1 MRSTTLMRL
10 AVISAAAIA
19 CNEPSAPTGSQP
31 TGPQFI
37 TNGVPTGTDFG
48 AVGALL
54 FDFAA
59 DGSLDGLCT
68 GSLIDPTVFLT
79 AAHCLFALPP
89 IVQLYVTFD
98 PALSLPPG
106 PLIPVVAFHFHP
118 DFRQD
123 DDAIT
128 VNDLGVVSLPPGATS
143 GITPLQLPPAGHLD
157 QLAAHGGLRGQLF
170 LNVGYGASASSR
182 GPRSLSFD
190 GVRRVS
196 KSAFKG
202 IASDWLGL
210 LMNGHATG
218 EGGVCLGDS
227 GGPKFL
233 EGSPNM
239 VLAVTSWVDAAC
251 RATNFNQRVDTP
263 SARAFLGQFL
273 SLP

>member
-1 MRSTTLMRL
+1 MRITTLVSL
-10 AVISAAAIA
+10 AAISAAAIA
-19 CNEPSAPTGSQP
+19 CNEPLAPAGSQP
-31 TGPQFI
+31 KGPEFI
-37 TNGVPTGTDFG
+37 TNGVPTGSDFR

-54 FDFAA
+54 FDFGA

-68 GSLIDPTVFLT
+68 GSLIAPTVFLT
-79 AAHCLFALPP
+79 AAHCLFSLPP
-89 IVQLYVTFD
+89 VVQLYVTFD

-106 PLIPVVAFHFHP
+106 PLIAAEAFHFHP

-128 VNDLGVVSLPPGATS
+128 VNDLGVVILPPGATT

-157 QLAAHGGLRGQLF
+157 QLAAHGGLTGQLF
-170 LNVGYGASASSR
+170 LNVGYGVSASSQ
-182 GPRSLSFD
+182 GPRSFSFD

-196 KSAFKG
+196 KSPFKAL
-202 IASDWLGL
+202 ASDWLGL
-210 LMNGHATG
+210 LMNSQATG
-218 EGGVCLGDS
+218 DGGICLGDS
-227 GGPKFL
+227 GGPKL
-233 EGSPNM
+233 LDGTPTM

-263 SARAFLGQFL
+263 SARAFLGQFV